1 MKTILAIITFLSIFI
16 SESLFSQQSI
26 VPVDQDQII
35 LKPDTSVLTS
45 KVPVLKAKRLD
56 TGLDI
61 GTSFS
66 YSPRN
71 YYGPSFY
78 IAPNVTYKI
87 SRKFQIH
94 AGLIYEK
101 STFYPLYQIQ
111 DQSNSVLPMTRTLLY
126 TSGSYLL
133 TPNLT
138 VSGTVYKSFNN
149 IPKLTNYQDP
159 YQYNIEGYQLDIQY
173 KINNS
178 ITFGV
183 QVLRQ
188 NSTFDTEPIH

>member
-1 MKTILAIITFLSIFI
+1 MKTILAIIAFLSIFI

-35 LKPDTSVLTS
+35 LKQDTTIMTS
-45 KVPVLKAKRLD
+45 KVPVLKAKKLD

-66 YSPRN
+66 YSPKN
-71 YYGPSFY
+71 YYGPTFY
-78 IAPNVTYKI
+78 IAPNITYKL
-87 SRKFQIH
+87 SPKFQIH

-101 STFYPLYQIQ
+101 STFYPLYQQQ
-111 DQSNSVLPMTRTLLY
+111 DQSYSVLPMTRTLLY

-138 VSGTVYKSFNN
+138 VSGTVYKSINN
-149 IPKLTNYQDP
+149 IPKLTNYQNP

-183 QVLRQ
+183 QVVKQ
-188 NSTFDTEPIH
+188 NSTFDSGLIH